1 MIRQKQNSEKE
12 KNELKIELE
21 DVSQSLQ
28 SVTTAK
34 INFEKQ
40 CKIMEDNI
48 YEATQREKEL
58 ARNIQEGN
66 AVKDRLQS
74 DNVDQLRQIDEKDG
88 AIKNLIKLKNTQVQ
102 ELDLI
107 RSDLAEEE
115 RAKTALAK
123 GLQTAQKEIDLLRD
137 QCESEIS
144 AKIDLQRSLSGA
156 NAEVVTWRTKYE
168 QDAIQRTEELEEAK
182 KRLAEKLI
190 TSEEEVRSQYLE
202 LNILNKKMSSFRLS
216 V

>member
-88 AIKNLIKLKNTQVQ
+88 AIKNLIKLKNTQAQ

-115 RAKTALAK
+115 RAKQHWPK
-123 GLQTAQKEIDLLRD
+123 GSRQRKKKSI
-137 QCESEIS
+137 CSEIS
-144 AKIDLQRSLSGA
+144 AKPKFPQKLIFKEAYPAQMRKWLLGVQNMSKMLFSELRSL
-156 NAEVVTWRTKYE
+156 
-168 QDAIQRTEELEEAK
+168 K
-182 KRLAEKLI
+182 KRKNDLLKNSSL
-190 TSEEEVRSQYLE
+190 RKKRFDH
-202 LNILNKKMSSFRLS
+202 NILN
-216 V
+216 